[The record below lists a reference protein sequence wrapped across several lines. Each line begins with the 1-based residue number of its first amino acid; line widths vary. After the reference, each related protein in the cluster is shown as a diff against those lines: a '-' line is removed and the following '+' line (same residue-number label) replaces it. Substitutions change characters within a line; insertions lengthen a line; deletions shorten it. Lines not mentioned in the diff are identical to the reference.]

1 MCRRTVSNSLSLI
14 EVARQGR
21 NTEMLSLT
29 VNQVKVD
36 AGPLITRFKDA
47 ETGDLV
53 YAGVFSPVRWWRLWA
68 TLWVSN
74 LLLAVVVGAPGL
86 LLLRLGWRVLPK
98 EVPWQD
104 LVSVS
109 GLGGFALLCIGLAL
123 TVAAVRCILFLLT
136 SPLWFGQAAYLS
148 HQHSY
153 RIF

>member
-1 MCRRTVSNSLSLI
+1 
-14 EVARQGR
+14 
-21 NTEMLSLT
+21 MLSLT

-47 ETGDLV
+47 ETGELA

-74 LLLAVVVGAPGL
+74 LLLAVVAGAPGL
-86 LLLRLGWRVLPK
+86 LLLRLGWRILPK

-109 GLGGFALLCIGLAL
+109 GLGGFALLCAGLAL
-123 TVAAVRCILFLLT
+123 TVAAARCVLFLLT
-136 SPLWFGQAAYLS
+136 SPIWFGQARLPISPISVHTGSRDAVAPFCLVMIERDAS
-148 HQHSY
+148 HM
-153 RIF
+153 F

>member
-1 MCRRTVSNSLSLI
+1 
-14 EVARQGR
+14 
-21 NTEMLSLT
+21 MLSLT

-68 TLWVSN
+68 TLWGSN
-74 LLLAVVVGAPGL
+74 PMLAVVVGAPGL
-86 LLLRLGWRVLPK
+86 LLLRLAWRMLPK

-109 GLGGFALLCIGLAL
+109 GLGGFALLCTGLAL
-123 TVAAVRCILFLLT
+123 TVAAARCVLFLLT
-136 SPLWFGQAAYLS
+136 SPLWFGRAAYLS
-148 HQHSY
+148 HQCSY
-153 RIF
+153 RI

>member
-1 MCRRTVSNSLSLI
+1 
-14 EVARQGR
+14 
-21 NTEMLSLT
+21 MLSLT

-36 AGPLITRFKDA
+36 AGPLVTRFKDA
-47 ETGDLV
+47 ETGELA

-74 LLLAVVVGAPGL
+74 LLLAVVAGAPGL
-86 LLLRLGWRVLPK
+86 LLLRLGWRILPK

-109 GLGGFALLCIGLAL
+109 GLGGFALLCAGLAL
-123 TVAAVRCILFLLT
+123 TVAAARCVLFLLT

-148 HQHSY
+148 HQCSY
-153 RIF
+153 RI

>member
-1 MCRRTVSNSLSLI
+1 
-14 EVARQGR
+14 
-21 NTEMLSLT
+21 MLSMT

-47 ETGDLV
+47 ETGELV

-74 LLLAVVVGAPGL
+74 LLLAVVAGTPGL
-86 LLLRLGWRVLPK
+86 FLLRFGWRVVPK

-109 GLGGFALLCIGLAL
+109 GIGGFALLCAGLVL
-123 TVAAVRCILFLLT
+123 TVAAVWCVLFLLT
-136 SPLWFGQAAYLS
+136 SPLWFGRASYLS
-148 HQHSY
+148 HQYSY
-153 RIF
+153 RI

>member
-1 MCRRTVSNSLSLI
+1 
-14 EVARQGR
+14 
-21 NTEMLSLT
+21 MLSLT

-68 TLWVSN
+68 TVWVSN

>member
-1 MCRRTVSNSLSLI
+1 
-14 EVARQGR
+14 
-21 NTEMLSLT
+21 MLSMT
-29 VNQVKVD
+29 VNRVKVD
-36 AGPLITRFKDA
+36 AGPLVTRFKDA
-47 ETGDLV
+47 ETGDLA

-68 TLWVSN
+68 TLWLSN
-74 LLLAVVVGAPGL
+74 LLLAVVVGAPGVF
-86 LLLRLGWRVLPK
+86 LLRLGWRVLPK

-109 GLGGFALLCIGLAL
+109 GLGGFALLCAGLAL
-123 TVAAVRCILFLLT
+123 TVEAARCVLFLLT